1 MKNTNQVRVRDLLI
15 GGGAPVSVQ
24 TMANADPHDHE
35 ALLSQLRRFEAAGAD
50 IARFTVPDIEAAR
63 ELSRLAAM
71 SSIPLVA
78 DIHFDYK
85 CAVACAELGVD
96 KIRINPGNIG
106 SPDRVKAVADACRK
120 AGVPIRIGVNGGS
133 LQKDL
138 LIKYGSPTPEALV
151 ESALLQ
157 AEMLEK
163 YDFSDIVVSIKT
175 SRTKDMIRA
184 CRLFREKCAYPLHLG
199 VTEAGGG
206 DAALV
211 KGAIGIGSLLYD
223 GIGDTLRV
231 SLSDDPEKEIDAGL
245 TILKALDL
253 RGGVDVVS
261 CPTCG
266 RTQVD
271 VISASRV
278 LSDRYRAVKLPAGTK
293 ITAAVMG
300 CVVNGPGEAREADV
314 GIAGGKNE
322 WLFFKKGEIIEKLSA
337 GEALPRM
344 ISEIDRLVDSLRENR
359 K

>member
-1 MKNTNQVRVRDLLI
+1 MIKTNQIHVRDLLI

-24 TMANADPHDHE
+24 TMANADPHDHA
-35 ALLSQLRRFEAAGAD
+35 ALLSQLRTFEAAGAD
-50 IARFTVPDIEAAR
+50 LARFTVPDIEAAR
-63 ELSRLAAM
+63 ELSRLCAL
-71 SSIPLVA
+71 SSIPLCA
-78 DIHFDYK
+78 DIHFDYT
-85 CAVACAELGVD
+85 CAIACAELGVD

-106 SPDRVKAVADACRK
+106 APDRVKAVADACRK
-120 AGVPIRIGVNGGS
+120 AKVPIRIGVNSGS

-138 LIKYGSPTPEALV
+138 LWKYGSPTPEALV

-157 AEMLEK
+157 AQMLEQ
-163 YDFSDIVVSIKT
+163 YDFTDIVISIKT
-175 SRTKDMIRA
+175 SRTRDMIRA
-184 CRLFREKCAYPLHLG
+184 CRLLREKCAYPLHLG

-211 KGAIGIGSLLYD
+211 KGAIGIGSLLFD

-231 SLSDDPEKEIDAGL
+231 SLSDDPEKEIVAGL
-245 TILKALDL
+245 TILKALEL

-271 VISASRV
+271 VIRTSRA
-278 LSDRYRAVKLPAGTK
+278 LSDRYRNVKLPAGVK
-293 ITAAVMG
+293 ITAACMG

-322 WLFFKKGEIIEKLSA
+322 WLFFKKGKIVDKIPAE
-337 GEALPRM
+337 EALPRM
-344 ISEIDRLVDSLRENR
+344 IAEIDSMIAALNH
-359 K
+359 

>member
-1 MKNTNQVRVRDLLI
+1 MMKTNQVRVRDLLI

-24 TMANADPHDHE
+24 TMSNADPHDYQ
-35 ALLSQLRRFEAAGAD
+35 ALLAQLRRFEAAGAD
-50 IARFTVPDIEAAR
+50 IVRFTVPDIDAAR
-63 ELSRLAAM
+63 ILSKLYEV
-71 SSIPLVA
+71 SSVPVVA

-85 CAVACAELGVD
+85 CALASAELGVD

-120 AGVPIRIGVNGGS
+120 ANVPIRIGVNGGS

-138 LIKYGSPTPEALV
+138 LAKYGSPTPEALV

-157 AEMLEK
+157 AEMLERF
-163 YDFSDIVVSIKT
+163 DFSDIVISIKT
-175 SRTKDMIRA
+175 SRTLDMIRA

-211 KGAIGIGSLLYD
+211 KGSIGIGSLLAD
-223 GIGDTLRV
+223 GIGDTIRV
-231 SLSDDPEKEIDAGL
+231 SLSDDPEKEVDAGL

-253 RGGVDVVS
+253 RGGVDIVS

-271 VISASRV
+271 VISTSRF
-278 LSDRYRAVKLPAGTK
+278 LYERYRAVKLPAGKK

-300 CVVNGPGEAREADV
+300 CVVNGPGEAREADL
-314 GIAGGKNE
+314 GIAGGKDE
-322 WLFFKKGEIIEKLSA
+322 WLFFKKGEIIEKLPA

-344 ISEIDRLVDSLRENR
+344 IGELDAMIASL
-359 K
+359 